1 MPTWIDYLGVAI
13 LGGAVG
19 LAELCT
25 RYRDEPLQAVSCR
38 AGIAYIV
45 INALAALIGLL
56 LIDAFGW
63 TFDFIEGD
71 GQAPERLVRVL
82 VAGTATM
89 ALLRSAIL
97 QVRMG
102 GQDIGIGPHAI
113 LQIILGVVDGAVDR
127 TRGAARNELLANLK
141 PFSFAKAQEIL
152 PARCLGLLQQCPPEE
167 QQRLSFTV
175 AAISQMNTSD
185 REKGHQLA
193 LAVVNLV
200 GEKLFV
206 SVFDSL
212 YDEIKT

>member
-152 PARCLGLLQQCPPEE
+152 PARCLGLLQQCPP
-167 QQRLSFTV
+167 V